1 MDYTGTWGV
10 YQCFQGTDD
19 DMIAAEDREEFFALK
34 PNGKVFQCVSMSDGM
49 IKLKYGK
56 KEFRVIPKLYKVVN
70 EPQYKLGDIV
80 EIIEKSSI
88 GQIIDVEWHI
98 KDNTP
103 FYFLEIEGKRSG
115 KRYKD
120 YEVKEVR

>member
-1 MDYTGTWGV
+1 MDYTGTWGL

-19 DMIAAEDREEFFALK
+19 NMIAAENREEFFALK

-56 KEFRVIPKLYKVVN
+56 KEFRVNPKLYKVVN
-70 EPQYKLGDIV
+70 EPQYRLGEIV

-98 KDNTP
+98 KDNAP

-120 YEVKEVR
+120 YDVKEVR

>member
-1 MDYTGTWGV
+1 MDYTDTWGV

-19 DMIAAEDREEFFALK
+19 NMIDAEDREEFFALK

-56 KEFRVIPKLYKVVN
+56 KEFRVNPKLYKVVN
-70 EPQYKLGDIV
+70 EPQYKLGEIV

-98 KDNTP
+98 KDNAP
-103 FYFLEIEGKRSG
+103 LYFLEIEGKRSG
-115 KRYKD
+115 RRYKE
-120 YEVKEVR
+120 YEVKK

>member
-103 FYFLEIEGKRSG
+103 FYFLKIEGKRSG